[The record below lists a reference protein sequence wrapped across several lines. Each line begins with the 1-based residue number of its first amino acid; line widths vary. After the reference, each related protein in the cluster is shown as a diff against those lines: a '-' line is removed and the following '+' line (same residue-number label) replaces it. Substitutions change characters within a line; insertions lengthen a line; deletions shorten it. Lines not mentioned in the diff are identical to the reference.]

1 MTIRLS
7 MEPSNLFCS
16 LVQKYEESLVGQ
28 VVSGIFARI
37 LGSSPPELVTPSE
50 SETESVQLELS
61 EDWLVLSWEFQ
72 RRVVFCEGK
81 DYIPRDL
88 LPSFPQHE
96 CVKMRILGKSLS
108 VDPQLAKD
116 LPRQN
121 LHRFTLN
128 GRTLGREVQP
138 LLERVLC
145 IAPHLVEKVSALF
158 NQRIGIDLNRR
169 AFVYCH
175 EEGILNGAMLCPT
188 PGTFRLDMRLSAH
201 KVLLVGESFFHLI
214 QLSENGMIEEEGE
227 RVPLKI
233 KAVGHYDLN
242 TGSVRYELSQR
253 REDAPCVEVV

>member
-1 MTIRLS
+1 MTIRFS
-7 MEPSNLFCS
+7 MEPSNLFFS
-16 LVQKYEESLVGQ
+16 LVQRCEESVVGQ
-28 VVSGIFARI
+28 VVSGIFARA
-37 LGSSPPELVTPSE
+37 LGNPSSKLVISSQDDSECIQVELTD
-50 SETESVQLELS
+50 
-61 EDWLVLSWEFQ
+61 DWLVLSWEFQ
-72 RRVVFCEGK
+72 RRVVFSEGK

-96 CVKMRILGKSLS
+96 CVKMRILGKSLL

-121 LHRFTLN
+121 LHQFTLN
-128 GRTLGREVQP
+128 GRVLGRDVES

-175 EEGILNGAMLCPT
+175 EEGVLNGAMLCPT

-214 QLSENGMIEEEGE
+214 QLSEDGMIEEEGE
-227 RVPLKI
+227 GVPLKI